1 MEEKKKAIFRALK
14 KLEKETAKIDS
25 DLKALGEEEDR
36 ETTLDIIYLIWELIE
51 KYKT

>member
-1 MEEKKKAIFRALK
+1 MEEKREKIFRALE
-14 KLEKETAKIDS
+14 KLERDTARIDS

-36 ETTLDIIYLIWELIE
+36 EATLDIIYLIWELIE